1 MYSKDLFKAVTD
13 ERLVI
18 DVVAPGFNKDTVTVK
33 SARVNGGEAF
43 KITVEGHY
51 VGHKNGN
58 GDPVPAVA
66 FEKKV
71 QNFKYV
77 LSDDTQFGDEL
88 FRSKAGTFTSKDYD
102 LDKMVYSVADGV
114 IRISIP
120 KTDLAKGAVLTAS
133 DNADEASSGVTGATP
148 AADPATADDAE
159 ND

>member
-1 MYSKDLFKAVTD
+1 MYSKDLFKSVTD

-33 SARVNGGEAF
+33 SARVNGGDAF

-77 LSDDTQFGDEL
+77 LSDDTEFGDAL
-88 FRSKAGTFTSKDYD
+88 FRSKTFTSKDYD
-102 LDKMVYSVADGV
+102 LDKMVYSVTDGV

-120 KTDLAKGAVLTAS
+120 KTDIAKGAVLSAS

-148 AADPATADDAE
+148 AADPVAAGDDVD